1 MDVLERPN
9 HTIIKEQPA
18 PTASEQQEDVHSPD
32 TDSDDD
38 TPDVDRSDST
48 WAAPKHIG
56 TKTTNDRP
64 MTRARGRRDGII
76 HTALLFSYLDN

>member
-56 TKTTNDRP
+56 NETTNDRP
-64 MTRARGRRDGII
+64 MTRARGRQDGII